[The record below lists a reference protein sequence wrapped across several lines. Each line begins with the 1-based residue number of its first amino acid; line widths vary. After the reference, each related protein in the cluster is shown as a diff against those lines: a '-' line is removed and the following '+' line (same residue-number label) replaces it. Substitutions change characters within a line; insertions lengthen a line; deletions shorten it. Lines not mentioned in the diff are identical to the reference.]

1 MGLNYMNNKPVPEN
15 WYDLK
20 KSYYGI
26 SDSLCGLEDVAKKMG
41 DEKLIKLIEECYAVD
56 IKIGQYLDESYTWE

>member
-1 MGLNYMNNKPVPEN
+1 MNNKPVPEN

-20 KSYYGI
+20 MSFYGI

-41 DEKLIKLIEECYAVD
+41 DEKLIKLIEECSAVD
-56 IKIGQYLDESYTWE
+56 NKIFQHLNESYTWE